1 MDLTT
6 SQNLV
11 INTKNKELLVSA
23 SAGSGKTFVVIER
36 IIDSIKKGQDVSKL
50 LVLTFTNVAASEL
63 KERLVNKLNDLKE
76 EYLKLED
83 KMGAIRIAK
92 QIAKVP
98 MADVSTI
105 HSFCLSIIKNN
116 FYILG
121 LDPNVTTLD
130 ATKATI
136 MLMDIIQDVIEE
148 EFENSNQEFMDI
160 LDIHNKEENLIDTI
174 HMLYNAYKNAAFKDK
189 WLENACNMYELNPE
203 EDLANTE
210 FGQVILHSIKDK
222 FLILKAQLV
231 YTIDLLEGLQDF
243 ETRKEVLLIQKKY
256 LEQMLNLNT
265 IDDMYTYITNYS
277 NLRLP
282 STKITDEALN
292 EQIKATKSSVEKQI
306 KDTSK
311 MLYNDSC
318 NIIKELNEAS
328 KYINWYKQILLK
340 VDMKYTELKKEKGV
354 IDFSDYEHLALK
366 ALEDE
371 NVRKKYEEKYDEI
384 YVDEYQDTSDLQEAI
399 INRIS
404 KNNVIMVGDVKQSIY
419 GFRNAK
425 PDLFTD
431 KYIKLKEVTDQK
443 FNENKGKII
452 LSKNFRSRKEVLDS
466 VNDIFSLLMS
476 SNFGGVDYNETEK
489 LSFADGHPE
498 CEDNTYKT
506 EINIIEKDV
515 KDLEENDELEAVAD
529 ICVEANKVAQ
539 KIQEL
544 VNSNFKLYDTKKE
557 KYRKCEYKDIVILL
571 RSVEGKANIVSDV
584 LSQYNIPSY
593 ADSKSGF
600 YKSDEISLI
609 IAFLKILNNPLD
621 DIAQASVMYSVIGKF
636 TLDELAQIS
645 LLDTSKGIY
654 NTLKES
660 YEKLDKSLQEKVLK
674 YLSIIERYNKY
685 LKVYT
690 IADIILK
697 LYEETGVYYAMR
709 MDNMGEMKCT
719 NLDNFVQ
726 IVSDFE
732 KSENVSSLENLLSYL
747 RVLKDKESAGDS
759 PKLIGENDNV
769 VRIMT
774 IHKSKGLEFPVVILM
789 NTANK
794 YNEQDTKDKLQ
805 FDDKLGIGID
815 IFNKESNITYPS
827 VIKQAIKEKSKKSL
841 RAEALRLLYVA
852 LTRAKEKLII
862 YGTVPNIKK
871 LERELNIVDKQMA
884 DATAQSNNSHLKCI
898 LQGAFNSPD
907 NFNINTYARDDIQI
921 VQKDEI
927 SVKRNEDKF
936 LQFNNEIKKLQ
947 IVADKKKIEDLKS
960 RLLIQR
966 TISDVNKKY
975 TVTELKKGDTLDI
988 KELKPNTLQTS
999 ITATSY
1005 GTLLHNIIEHLDYTK
1020 ISKEHIK
1027 TVVKEQININ
1037 ELNGKVSSSK
1047 VIIAIEEMYN
1057 NLRHILDGA
1066 KEIKNEM
1073 EFVVLDD
1080 LELVLE
1086 NKFEKP
1092 TLIQGV
1098 VDMYVLTKE
1107 GNSYIID
1114 FKTDKVNEQSEL
1126 KDKYSL
1132 QLNVY
1137 KRAIESALNVEIKG
1151 LYIYSFALKKLI
1163 EV

>member
-1 MDLTT
+1 
-6 SQNLV
+6 
-11 INTKNKELLVSA
+11 
-23 SAGSGKTFVVIER
+23 
-36 IIDSIKKGQDVSKL
+36 
-50 LVLTFTNVAASEL
+50 
-63 KERLVNKLNDLKE
+63 
-76 EYLKLED
+76 
-83 KMGAIRIAK
+83 
-92 QIAKVP
+92 
-98 MADVSTI
+98 
-105 HSFCLSIIKNN
+105 
-116 FYILG
+116 
-121 LDPNVTTLD
+121 
-130 ATKATI
+130 
-136 MLMDIIQDVIEE
+136 
-148 EFENSNQEFMDI
+148 
-160 LDIHNKEENLIDTI
+160 
-174 HMLYNAYKNAAFKDK
+174 
-189 WLENACNMYELNPE
+189 
-203 EDLANTE
+203 
-210 FGQVILHSIKDK
+210 
-222 FLILKAQLV
+222 
-231 YTIDLLEGLQDF
+231 
-243 ETRKEVLLIQKKY
+243 
-256 LEQMLNLNT
+256 
-265 IDDMYTYITNYS
+265 
-277 NLRLP
+277 
-282 STKITDEALN
+282 
-292 EQIKATKSSVEKQI
+292 
-306 KDTSK
+306 
-311 MLYNDSC
+311 
-318 NIIKELNEAS
+318 
-328 KYINWYKQILLK
+328 
-340 VDMKYTELKKEKGV
+340 
-354 IDFSDYEHLALK
+354 
-366 ALEDE
+366 
-371 NVRKKYEEKYDEI
+371 
-384 YVDEYQDTSDLQEAI
+384 
-399 INRIS
+399 
-404 KNNVIMVGDVKQSIY
+404 
-419 GFRNAK
+419 
-425 PDLFTD
+425 
-431 KYIKLKEVTDQK
+431 
-443 FNENKGKII
+443 
-452 LSKNFRSRKEVLDS
+452 
-466 VNDIFSLLMS
+466 
-476 SNFGGVDYNETEK
+476 
-489 LSFADGHPE
+489 
-498 CEDNTYKT
+498 
-506 EINIIEKDV
+506 
-515 KDLEENDELEAVAD
+515 
-529 ICVEANKVAQ
+529 
-539 KIQEL
+539 
-544 VNSNFKLYDTKKE
+544 
-557 KYRKCEYKDIVILL
+557 
-571 RSVEGKANIVSDV
+571 
-584 LSQYNIPSY
+584 
-593 ADSKSGF
+593 
-600 YKSDEISLI
+600 
-609 IAFLKILNNPLD
+609 
-621 DIAQASVMYSVIGKF
+621 
-636 TLDELAQIS
+636 
-645 LLDTSKGIY
+645 
-654 NTLKES
+654 
-660 YEKLDKSLQEKVLK
+660 
-674 YLSIIERYNKY
+674 
-685 LKVYT
+685 
-690 IADIILK
+690 
-697 LYEETGVYYAMR
+697 
-709 MDNMGEMKCT
+709 
-719 NLDNFVQ
+719 
-726 IVSDFE
+726 
-732 KSENVSSLENLLSYL
+732 
-747 RVLKDKESAGDS
+747 
-759 PKLIGENDNV
+759 
-769 VRIMT
+769 MT